1 MGRYALILAA
11 MLPLTPVYALAQQ
24 AAPAAAP
31 TPKEP
36 ANPSLTQN
44 VETTNRAVGYTAWDD
59 DFFYVA
65 VQVNKPTL
73 TGRNSQPFSNPLE
86 DDAVYIAIQTDDDR
100 TAARP
105 TAHTVFVAASAAGGA
120 QLYSGAAKTPLFN
133 GFDDLSKRLT
143 DIAANEKDAVA
154 QNLKRAALLGSV
166 IKFQVDPHGISRAGG
181 APAPGYTVEIAIP
194 WSDLGGRPNAGTKMG
209 INFAAQSVSAG
220 SPPLQSFSPKVK
232 TAADIDTP
240 ALWSEII
247 FSNAAVTPPAGTLV
261 CPRVFSNKPV
271 IDGDLTS
278 GEWNTISMLE
288 FGERAAN
295 VDSTVALARTIAARQ
310 HPPFMLRPAR
320 PVIPLT
326 VSNVPPAM
334 AAHKAQPVTQLVM
347 ARYDYRY
354 QADARKAAPF
364 DAIVRASGGTALAHH
379 PFDGIGPWFS
389 YDHADWHRRQL
400 LDIRRAGID
409 VILPEYRG
417 AARDRQTYAD
427 KGLLVLASA
436 LNSLKQS
443 GQDYPQ
449 VGMFLETD
457 SLAEVF
463 GDKPDLKQP
472 STQAALYEMIRDF
485 YRRIPAPFR
494 CQVVLNAA
502 NGSRTACPVFLSSAE
517 AFKDLDGSFV
527 SYVRGRF
534 AADFDGADLVLL
546 GDRGFKAK
554 APLDGYFQ
562 ETKDKGFQFEDGGW
576 IKTASVG
583 AGYDSSFLDLPA
595 GEKIRY
601 RPRHNGDTYRVDWKA
616 AVASKPDWVL
626 LDGWN
631 DYSVGA
637 EIAPT
642 LETGYTTS
650 DITVEYTHLLL
661 GFVKRGV
668 KFVSADAPHTLSAN
682 GTGIVHLRLQNTGID
697 VWGTGDPTKAPVS
710 VAYKWLQAGHSAD
723 GGMLPLTTVTVIL
736 EDTDVAL
743 PVSAAN
749 LAPGD
754 YTLEIR
760 LIETGKKGDASLI
773 GGDTPGASLQLPIRI
788 VGTDVKLDA
797 NTASKA
803 DNAPGWAASVISSDL
818 PVLPERGSVYTVHA
832 VLRNDGT
839 QTWRKA
845 DGAQATLRLYRS
857 DLPGA
862 ELSEGIGITET
873 LVPTADASAVLTQDV
888 LPGQETNVTLNLPL
902 MDAAGAAVPLWTQ
915 DNLWTYLVR
924 WEISSGHGNAV
935 GSVSTGSAN
944 GIGTAKAT
952 SVIGA
957 LTSPAAIGIVDFDFG
972 ARFITDKTP
981 AALPAERRQPVP
993 VSVRNDS
1000 AQTWKKDSVRI
1011 GYHWY
1016 YEDGTEFLWEDETT
1030 PISADVA
1037 PGGVTENTLAYV
1049 TAPPYN
1055 GNYWLV
1061 WDVKF
1066 GDTWAST
1073 AAGTRSFD
1081 QTMHAVRV
1089 LGSKLIFAELKKY
1102 YNVDGL
1108 TDDDNLLQG
1117 DFDGQGHT
1125 FPAALVPPFANGDPV
1140 PSTIWLPTAK
1150 SGPDSPRRISFRWGP
1165 KEGNAKSFISCQGQR
1180 IELGKS
1186 GGQCS
1191 ILHLLAASGSKDASA
1206 EVKLI
1211 FQEPTSQS
1219 EDLYSFTVSAW
1230 NKPPKTGEEVAF
1242 VSPRHH
1248 ERDGVVQSAVA
1259 LYHYTIKIRE
1269 PRKLVAIQLPDNPD
1283 IKIAAITLEK

>member
-24 AAPAAAP
+24 PAPAAAP
-31 TPKEP
+31 TQTP
-36 ANPSLTQN
+36 ASPSLTQN
-44 VETTNRAVGYTAWDD
+44 VETTNRAIGYTAWDD

-73 TGRNSQPFSNPLE
+73 TGKNSQPFSNPLE

-100 TAARP
+100 TATRP

-120 QLYSGAAKTPLFN
+120 QLYSGTAKTPLFN

-143 DIAANEKDAVA
+143 DLTVNEKDVVA

-209 INFAAQSVSAG
+209 INFVAQSVSAG

-232 TAADIDTP
+232 TITDLDIP

-288 FGERAAN
+288 FGERATN
-295 VDSTVALARTIAARQ
+295 VDATVALARTIAARQ
-310 HPPFMLRPAR
+310 RPNYRLLPPQPALPL
-320 PVIPLT
+320 PVPA
-326 VSNVPPAM
+326 SPPAM
-334 AAHKAQPVTQLVM
+334 AAHKPQTVPQLVM

-354 QADARKAAPF
+354 QADARKSAPF
-364 DAIVRASGGTALAHH
+364 DGIVRSSGGTSLAHH
-379 PFDGIGPWFS
+379 PLDGIGPWFS

-417 AARDRQTYAD
+417 GARDRQTYAD

-463 GDKPDLKQP
+463 GDKPDLKLP
-472 STQAALYEMIRDF
+472 ATQAALYEMIRDF
-485 YRRIPAPFR
+485 YRRIPASFR
-494 CQVVLNAA
+494 CRVVLNAA

-527 SYVRGRF
+527 SYLRGRF
-534 AADFDGADLVLL
+534 AADFDGSDLVLL
-546 GDRGFKAK
+546 GDRTFKSK

-562 ETKDKGFQFEDGGW
+562 ETRDKGFQSEDGGW

-583 AGYDSSFLDLPA
+583 AGYDNSFLDLPA

-601 RPRHNGDTYRVDWKA
+601 RPRHNGDTYRADWKA

-661 GFVKRGV
+661 GFAKRGV
-668 KFVSADAPHTLSAN
+668 KFLSADAPHMLSTD

-697 VWGTGDPTKAPVS
+697 IWGAADPTKVPVS
-710 VAYKWLQAGHSAD
+710 LTYNWVYEGRSIAG
-723 GGMLPLTTVTVIL
+723 GTLPLTTVTAIL

-743 PVSAAN
+743 PISSAKLPA
-749 LAPGD
+749 GD

-760 LIETGKKGDASLI
+760 LAETGKKGATSLI
-773 GGDTPGASLQLPIRI
+773 GGDAPGASLQLPIRI
-788 VGTDVKLDA
+788 INALTDAV
-797 NTASKA
+797 
-803 DNAPGWAASVISSDL
+803 PRWAASVVSSDL
-818 PVLPERGSVYTVHA
+818 PTLPERGSVYTIHA
-832 VLRNDGT
+832 ALRNEGL

-845 DGAQATLRLYRS
+845 DNAHVTLRLYRS
-857 DLPGA
+857 NLPGA
-862 ELSEGIGITET
+862 ELSEGIGTTET
-873 LVPTADASAVLTQDV
+873 LVQTADASAALTEDV
-888 LPGQETNVTLNLPL
+888 LPGQETNVTLMLPL

-915 DNLWTYLVR
+915 DNLWTYMVR
-924 WEISSGHGNAV
+924 WEVSAGQSTVSGA
-935 GSVSTGSAN
+935 
-944 GIGTAKAT
+944 
-952 SVIGA
+952 A
-957 LTSPAAIGIVDFDFG
+957 LTAVNASAPEAGAAIRVGASTSPEAIGIVDFDFG
-972 ARFITDKTP
+972 ARFIADKTP
-981 AALPAERRQPVP
+981 SALPAERRQPVP

-1030 PISADVA
+1030 PIPQDVP

-1073 AAGTRSFD
+1073 AAGTRTFD
-1081 QTMHAVRV
+1081 QTMHAVKV
-1089 LGSKLIFAELKKY
+1089 LGSKLLFADLKKY

-1108 TDDDNLLQG
+1108 TDDDNLLEG

-1125 FPAALVPPFANGDPV
+1125 FPAALVPPYANGDPV

-1165 KEGNAKSFISCQGQR
+1165 KEGAAKSFIACQGQR

-1191 ILHLLAASGSKDASA
+1191 ILHLLAATGSKEASA
-1206 EVKLI
+1206 DVKLI

-1219 EDLYSFTVSAW
+1219 EDLYSFTVSPW
-1230 NKPPKTGEEVAF
+1230 NQPPKHGEEVAF

-1248 ERDGVVQSAVA
+1248 ERSGVVQSAVA

-1269 PRKLVAIQLPDNPD
+1269 PRKLVAIQLPNNPD